1 LQVLDVIELKNPVH
15 SGAYLAEEVIR
26 ATDFFDITH
35 SIIAITHD
43 NASVNDVLLTEFQ
56 AIALKKWEALSD
68 ELQCRRWLQFTLD
81 EGDIRCVS
89 HIYNL
94 AVVAGMPLI
103 LLFD

>member
-1 LQVLDVIELKNPVH
+1 LTTDCWTASNYKEFAAITIHWITLDWELKSQVLDVIELKIPVH

-68 ELQCRRWLQFTLD
+68 ELQCRR
-81 EGDIRCVS
+81 
-89 HIYNL
+89 
-94 AVVAGMPLI
+94 
-103 LLFD
+103 